1 MTPATMPTQP
11 EFESLPPSPAAEAT
25 GVGILGQARSLSLEI
40 GDDFLVWSARSGEL
54 ARSKLR
60 GRGLILDNQLRDPAV
75 AQRYLTDLAI
85 ITRDQCRVFLQL
97 SVSEAVLRSF
107 FVPAVPT
114 NELGQVVHW
123 EATKIFPFLPDPNWF
138 AWRVINTLEWGGVRK
153 HQIQAIAIPP
163 QRIEPICSVLTERF
177 VLDGIS
183 LTPLIWEPFL
193 QAQMK
198 QNLLPRDK
206 AVAVVRY
213 FGQRLT
219 VLCFNNGSLEFTRES
234 LLDAAVTGE
243 DFDASLNFLQQAE
256 SHSRDPH
263 SYGGVNVEALAA
275 LVAEELD
282 YYYGRFSQRI
292 IERIYLSVPPT
303 ICAQVQTALATALGV
318 GVDPVCAQA
327 PAGALEPQL
336 FAPAERIHGHKRP
349 GLDLTPAA
357 YRRNRRERK
366 VLSIVAACT
375 VLVLLIVIAAVS
387 VQRSRLGTL
396 TEAAAGIEQNLQF
409 VRGSAAYQDLQDV
422 VMQSEHWLS
431 QYSALNRD
439 NWSVARLLKVLSTL
453 TPPAIYLSDLQV
465 QSITVEEGAHRAA
478 VSLTGFVSDATAYPE
493 IQLARY
499 IKALAARPHLQQVL
513 LRNQYVGI
521 SDAGRRLHFTVSLE
535 VAE

>member
-1 MTPATMPTQP
+1 MNSATTLPKPEIEPTPPRSETAG
-11 EFESLPPSPAAEAT
+11 AA
-25 GVGILGQARSLSLEI
+25 VLSQARFLSLEL
-40 GDDFLVWSARSGEL
+40 GDDFLVWSARGGEL
-54 ARSKLR
+54 TKSKLR
-60 GRGLILDNQLRDPAV
+60 GCGVILDSQLRDPAV

-107 FVPAVPT
+107 FVPAVPS

-153 HQIQAIAIPP
+153 HQIQAVAIPP
-163 QRIEPICSVLTERF
+163 QRIEPICNVLTERF

-193 QAQMK
+193 LAQMK
-198 QNLLPRDK
+198 QSNLPRDK

-234 LLDAAVTGE
+234 HLDAAVTGD

-256 SHSRDPH
+256 SYDRDPH
-263 SYGGVNVEALAA
+263 SYVSVNVEALAG

-292 IERIYLSVPPT
+292 IERIYLSVPPQ
-303 ICAQVQTALATALGV
+303 ICASVQEALVAALGV
-318 GVDPVCAQA
+318 GVDPICEPGPSDESA
-327 PAGALEPQL
+327 PQL
-336 FAPAERIHGHKRP
+336 FAPAERVYCRKHT

-357 YRRNRRERK
+357 YRRGRRERK
-366 VLSIVAACT
+366 ILSVAAACT
-375 VLVLLIVIAAVS
+375 ALILLVVVAAVIA
-387 VQRSRLGTL
+387 QRTRLSTL
-396 TEAAAGIEQNLQF
+396 TESAAGMEQNLQA
-409 VRGSAAYQDLQDV
+409 VRGSSAYQDLQYMV
-422 VMQSEHWLS
+422 VQSEHWLS

-439 NWSVARLLKVLSTL
+439 DWSVARLLKVLSQL
-453 TPPAIYLSDLQV
+453 TPAAVYLSDLQV
-465 QSITVEEGAHRAA
+465 QAITGEDGARRAA

-499 IKALAARPHLQQVL
+499 IKSLSARPHLTQVL

-521 SDAGRRLHFTVSLE
+521 SDAGRRLHFTVSME